1 MDRMV
6 PANQRFGA
14 RKRAGAEVDL
24 RLVVQHLGAEDP
36 QALAPLGLR
45 RQTSHPYTYL
55 RTTRSSRASALC
67 LGIDSMLMR
76 TSSDR

>member
-14 RKRAGAEVDL
+14 RERAGAEVDL

-45 RQTSHPYTYL
+45 RQTSHPYT
-55 RTTRSSRASALC
+55 
-67 LGIDSMLMR
+67 
-76 TSSDR
+76 